1 MKISGVQAQLIGSDI
16 LSIINEFVKV
26 DGLELKEVTIDNA
39 INIKGTFK
47 KGVSIDFAG
56 QLTIEKVENSI
67 VTAKFSKLKLMK
79 LGFFRPIRSLA
90 LKIGLGQLK
99 IIGIDAT
106 KDRVILD
113 IKKLLKDIPYVDIDL
128 KALYIKGQALH
139 AEVENINISL
149 MGNIIKV
156 EEPEV
161 ITEDADEVEEPVN
174 KVADYYTLGRDKL
187 QEKLPD
193 GAKKI
198 SDYIFVVPDIV
209 ALICRMLKD
218 SRVPIKTKLVVSAS
232 LAYVIFPTDL
242 IPDKIPFIGKI
253 DEIAVVFFA
262 LSTIT
267 NGVLQGIDR
276 MMVPVKHAAIS
287 LVIHIPIVYLLI
299 MVGKLDAYGLVI
311 GNISFAFVVCILNW
325 ISVAKAL
332 HYKQEVM
339 KTFGLPFAASVTMG
353 FVAYFSY
360 EFFHRILHSNAI
372 SVVLSIVIAVIVYG
386 ISIILLRTMD
396 EEELLEMPAG
406 RSILK
411 LCKKLHMM

>member
-1 MKISGVQAQLIGSDI
+1 MKISGVQAQLVGSDI

-26 DGLELKEVTIDNA
+26 EGLELKEAIIDNA

-47 KGVSIDFAG
+47 KGVSIDFSG

-67 VTAKFSKLKLMK
+67 ITAKFSKLKLMK

-99 IIGIDAT
+99 ISGIDAT

-161 ITEDADEVEEPVN
+161 ITEDEEKVEEPIN
-174 KVADYYTLGRDKL
+174 KVEDYYTLGRDKL

-262 LSTIT
+262 LNRIATDVPTKVILENWAGKDELVLVLKNGLEYVT
-267 NGVLQGIDR
+267 NFTGAKNVE
-276 MMVPVKHAAIS
+276 
-287 LVIHIPIVYLLI
+287 
-299 MVGKLDAYGLVI
+299 KLY
-311 GNISFAFVVCILNW
+311 NVV
-325 ISVAKAL
+325 
-332 HYKQEVM
+332 
-339 KTFGLPFAASVTMG
+339 
-353 FVAYFSY
+353 
-360 EFFHRILHSNAI
+360 
-372 SVVLSIVIAVIVYG
+372 
-386 ISIILLRTMD
+386 
-396 EEELLEMPAG
+396 EELSTL
-406 RSILK
+406 
-411 LCKKLHMM
+411 

>member
-47 KGVSIDFAG
+47 NGVSIDFAG

-262 LSTIT
+262 LNRIATDVPTKVILENWAGKDELVLVLKNGLEYVT
-267 NGVLQGIDR
+267 NFTGAKNVE
-276 MMVPVKHAAIS
+276 
-287 LVIHIPIVYLLI
+287 
-299 MVGKLDAYGLVI
+299 KLY
-311 GNISFAFVVCILNW
+311 NVV
-325 ISVAKAL
+325 
-332 HYKQEVM
+332 
-339 KTFGLPFAASVTMG
+339 
-353 FVAYFSY
+353 
-360 EFFHRILHSNAI
+360 
-372 SVVLSIVIAVIVYG
+372 
-386 ISIILLRTMD
+386 
-396 EEELLEMPAG
+396 EELSTL
-406 RSILK
+406 
-411 LCKKLHMM
+411 

>member
-47 KGVSIDFAG
+47 KGVSIDFSG

-99 IIGIDAT
+99 ISGIDAT
-106 KDRVILD
+106 KDRVIID

-161 ITEDADEVEEPVN
+161 ITEDEEKDEEPVN
-174 KVADYYTLGRDKL
+174 KVTDYYTLGRDKL

-262 LSTIT
+262 LNRIATDVPTKVILENWAGKDELVLVLKNGLEYVT
-267 NGVLQGIDR
+267 NFTGAKNVE
-276 MMVPVKHAAIS
+276 
-287 LVIHIPIVYLLI
+287 
-299 MVGKLDAYGLVI
+299 KLY
-311 GNISFAFVVCILNW
+311 NVV
-325 ISVAKAL
+325 
-332 HYKQEVM
+332 
-339 KTFGLPFAASVTMG
+339 
-353 FVAYFSY
+353 
-360 EFFHRILHSNAI
+360 
-372 SVVLSIVIAVIVYG
+372 
-386 ISIILLRTMD
+386 
-396 EEELLEMPAG
+396 EELSTL
-406 RSILK
+406 
-411 LCKKLHMM
+411 

>member
-1 MKISGVQAQLIGSDI
+1 MKILGVQAQLVGSDI

-26 DGLELKEVTIDNA
+26 EGLELKEAIIDNA

-99 IIGIDAT
+99 ISGIDAT
-106 KDRVILD
+106 KDRVIID

-161 ITEDADEVEEPVN
+161 ITEDEEKVEEPIN
-174 KVADYYTLGRDKL
+174 KVEDYYTLGRDKL

-262 LSTIT
+262 LNRIATDVPTKVIQENWAGKDELVLVLKNGLEYVT
-267 NGVLQGIDR
+267 NFTGAKNVE
-276 MMVPVKHAAIS
+276 
-287 LVIHIPIVYLLI
+287 
-299 MVGKLDAYGLVI
+299 KLY
-311 GNISFAFVVCILNW
+311 NVV
-325 ISVAKAL
+325 
-332 HYKQEVM
+332 
-339 KTFGLPFAASVTMG
+339 
-353 FVAYFSY
+353 
-360 EFFHRILHSNAI
+360 
-372 SVVLSIVIAVIVYG
+372 
-386 ISIILLRTMD
+386 
-396 EEELLEMPAG
+396 EELSTL
-406 RSILK
+406 
-411 LCKKLHMM
+411 

>member
-1 MKISGVQAQLIGSDI
+1 MKISGVQAQLVGSDI

-26 DGLELKEVTIDNA
+26 EGLELKEAIIDNA

-56 QLTIEKVENSI
+56 QLTENSI

-99 IIGIDAT
+99 ISGIDAT
-106 KDRVILD
+106 KDRVIID

-161 ITEDADEVEEPVN
+161 ITEDEEKVEEPIN
-174 KVADYYTLGRDKL
+174 KVEDYYTLGRDKL

-262 LSTIT
+262 LNRIATDVPTKVIQDNWAGNDELVLVLKNGLEYVT
-267 NGVLQGIDR
+267 NFTGAKNVE
-276 MMVPVKHAAIS
+276 
-287 LVIHIPIVYLLI
+287 
-299 MVGKLDAYGLVI
+299 KLY
-311 GNISFAFVVCILNW
+311 NVV
-325 ISVAKAL
+325 
-332 HYKQEVM
+332 
-339 KTFGLPFAASVTMG
+339 
-353 FVAYFSY
+353 
-360 EFFHRILHSNAI
+360 
-372 SVVLSIVIAVIVYG
+372 
-386 ISIILLRTMD
+386 
-396 EEELLEMPAG
+396 EELSTL
-406 RSILK
+406 
-411 LCKKLHMM
+411 

>member
-1 MKISGVQAQLIGSDI
+1 MKISGVQAQLVGSDI

-26 DGLELKEVTIDNA
+26 EGLELKEAIIDNA

-47 KGVSIDFAG
+47 KGVSIDFSG

-67 VTAKFSKLKLMK
+67 ITAKFSKLKLMK

-99 IIGIDAT
+99 ISGIDAT
-106 KDRVILD
+106 KDRVIID

-161 ITEDADEVEEPVN
+161 ITEDEEKVEEPIN
-174 KVADYYTLGRDKL
+174 KVEDYYTLGRDKL

-262 LSTIT
+262 LNRIATDVPTKVILENWAGKDELVLVLKNGLEYVT
-267 NGVLQGIDR
+267 NFTGAKNVE
-276 MMVPVKHAAIS
+276 
-287 LVIHIPIVYLLI
+287 
-299 MVGKLDAYGLVI
+299 KLY
-311 GNISFAFVVCILNW
+311 NVV
-325 ISVAKAL
+325 
-332 HYKQEVM
+332 
-339 KTFGLPFAASVTMG
+339 
-353 FVAYFSY
+353 
-360 EFFHRILHSNAI
+360 
-372 SVVLSIVIAVIVYG
+372 
-386 ISIILLRTMD
+386 
-396 EEELLEMPAG
+396 EELSTL
-406 RSILK
+406 
-411 LCKKLHMM
+411 

>member
-26 DGLELKEVTIDNA
+26 DGLELKEVIIDNT

-99 IIGIDAT
+99 ISGIDAT
-106 KDRVILD
+106 KDRVIID

-262 LSTIT
+262 LNRIATDVPTKVILENWAGKDELVLVLKNGLEYVT
-267 NGVLQGIDR
+267 NFTGAKNVE
-276 MMVPVKHAAIS
+276 
-287 LVIHIPIVYLLI
+287 
-299 MVGKLDAYGLVI
+299 KLY
-311 GNISFAFVVCILNW
+311 NVV
-325 ISVAKAL
+325 
-332 HYKQEVM
+332 
-339 KTFGLPFAASVTMG
+339 
-353 FVAYFSY
+353 
-360 EFFHRILHSNAI
+360 
-372 SVVLSIVIAVIVYG
+372 
-386 ISIILLRTMD
+386 
-396 EEELLEMPAG
+396 EELSTL
-406 RSILK
+406 
-411 LCKKLHMM
+411 

>member
-1 MKISGVQAQLIGSDI
+1 MKISGVQAQLVGSDI

-26 DGLELKEVTIDNA
+26 EGLELKEAIIDNA

-99 IIGIDAT
+99 ISGIDAT
-106 KDRVILD
+106 KDRVIID

-161 ITEDADEVEEPVN
+161 ITEDEEKVEEPVN

-262 LSTIT
+262 LNRIATDVPTKVILENWAGKDELVLVLKNGLEYVT
-267 NGVLQGIDR
+267 NFTGAKNVE
-276 MMVPVKHAAIS
+276 
-287 LVIHIPIVYLLI
+287 
-299 MVGKLDAYGLVI
+299 KLY
-311 GNISFAFVVCILNW
+311 NVV
-325 ISVAKAL
+325 
-332 HYKQEVM
+332 
-339 KTFGLPFAASVTMG
+339 
-353 FVAYFSY
+353 
-360 EFFHRILHSNAI
+360 
-372 SVVLSIVIAVIVYG
+372 
-386 ISIILLRTMD
+386 
-396 EEELLEMPAG
+396 EELSTL
-406 RSILK
+406 
-411 LCKKLHMM
+411 

>member
-262 LSTIT
+262 LNRIATDVPTKVILENWAGKDELVLVLKNGLEYVT
-267 NGVLQGIDR
+267 NFTGAKNVE
-276 MMVPVKHAAIS
+276 
-287 LVIHIPIVYLLI
+287 
-299 MVGKLDAYGLVI
+299 KLY
-311 GNISFAFVVCILNW
+311 NVV
-325 ISVAKAL
+325 
-332 HYKQEVM
+332 
-339 KTFGLPFAASVTMG
+339 
-353 FVAYFSY
+353 
-360 EFFHRILHSNAI
+360 
-372 SVVLSIVIAVIVYG
+372 
-386 ISIILLRTMD
+386 
-396 EEELLEMPAG
+396 EELSTL
-406 RSILK
+406 
-411 LCKKLHMM
+411 

>member
-1 MKISGVQAQLIGSDI
+1 MKISGVQAQLVGSDI

-26 DGLELKEVTIDNA
+26 EGLELKEAIIDNA

-99 IIGIDAT
+99 ISGIDAT
-106 KDRVILD
+106 KDRVIID

-161 ITEDADEVEEPVN
+161 ITEDEEKVEEPIN
-174 KVADYYTLGRDKL
+174 KVEDYYTLGRDKL

-262 LSTIT
+262 LNRIATDVPTKVIQENWAGKDELVLVLK
-267 NGVLQGIDR
+267 NGL
-276 MMVPVKHAAIS
+276 
-287 LVIHIPIVYLLI
+287 
-299 MVGKLDAYGLVI
+299 
-311 GNISFAFVVCILNW
+311 
-325 ISVAKAL
+325 
-332 HYKQEVM
+332 
-339 KTFGLPFAASVTMG
+339 
-353 FVAYFSY
+353 
-360 EFFHRILHSNAI
+360 
-372 SVVLSIVIAVIVYG
+372 
-386 ISIILLRTMD
+386 
-396 EEELLEMPAG
+396 
-406 RSILK
+406 
-411 LCKKLHMM
+411 

>member
-198 SDYIFVVPDIV
+198 SDYIFVIPDIV

-262 LSTIT
+262 LNRIATDVPTKVILENWAGKDELVLVLKNGLEYVT
-267 NGVLQGIDR
+267 NFTGAKNVE
-276 MMVPVKHAAIS
+276 
-287 LVIHIPIVYLLI
+287 
-299 MVGKLDAYGLVI
+299 KLY
-311 GNISFAFVVCILNW
+311 NVV
-325 ISVAKAL
+325 
-332 HYKQEVM
+332 
-339 KTFGLPFAASVTMG
+339 
-353 FVAYFSY
+353 
-360 EFFHRILHSNAI
+360 
-372 SVVLSIVIAVIVYG
+372 
-386 ISIILLRTMD
+386 
-396 EEELLEMPAG
+396 EELSTL
-406 RSILK
+406 
-411 LCKKLHMM
+411 

>member
-1 MKISGVQAQLIGSDI
+1 MKISGVQAQLVGSDI

-26 DGLELKEVTIDNA
+26 EGLELKEAIIDNA

-99 IIGIDAT
+99 ISGIDAT
-106 KDRVILD
+106 KDRVIID

-161 ITEDADEVEEPVN
+161 ITEDEEKVEEPIN
-174 KVADYYTLGRDKL
+174 KVEDYYTLGRDKL

-262 LSTIT
+262 LNRIATDVPTKVIQENWAGKDELVLVLKNGLEYVT
-267 NGVLQGIDR
+267 NFTGAKNVEKI
-276 MMVPVKHAAIS
+276 
-287 LVIHIPIVYLLI
+287 Y
-299 MVGKLDAYGLVI
+299 
-311 GNISFAFVVCILNW
+311 NVV
-325 ISVAKAL
+325 
-332 HYKQEVM
+332 
-339 KTFGLPFAASVTMG
+339 
-353 FVAYFSY
+353 
-360 EFFHRILHSNAI
+360 
-372 SVVLSIVIAVIVYG
+372 
-386 ISIILLRTMD
+386 
-396 EEELLEMPAG
+396 EELSTL
-406 RSILK
+406 
-411 LCKKLHMM
+411 

>member
-218 SRVPIKTKLVVSAS
+218 IRVPIKTNLVVYAS
-232 LAYVIFPTDL
+232 LDYVIFPTDL

-262 LSTIT
+262 LNRIATDVPTKVILENWAGKDELVLVLKNGLEYVT
-267 NGVLQGIDR
+267 NFTGAKNVE
-276 MMVPVKHAAIS
+276 
-287 LVIHIPIVYLLI
+287 
-299 MVGKLDAYGLVI
+299 KLY
-311 GNISFAFVVCILNW
+311 NVV
-325 ISVAKAL
+325 
-332 HYKQEVM
+332 
-339 KTFGLPFAASVTMG
+339 
-353 FVAYFSY
+353 
-360 EFFHRILHSNAI
+360 
-372 SVVLSIVIAVIVYG
+372 
-386 ISIILLRTMD
+386 
-396 EEELLEMPAG
+396 EELSTL
-406 RSILK
+406 
-411 LCKKLHMM
+411 

>member
-1 MKISGVQAQLIGSDI
+1 MKISGVQAQLVGSDI

-47 KGVSIDFAG
+47 KGVSIDFSG

-99 IIGIDAT
+99 ISGIDAT
-106 KDRVILD
+106 KDRVIID

-128 KALYIKGQALH
+128 KALYIKGQALR

-161 ITEDADEVEEPVN
+161 ITEDEEKDEEPVN
-174 KVADYYTLGRDKL
+174 KVTDYYTLGRDKL
-187 QEKLPD
+187 QEKLSD

-262 LSTIT
+262 LNRIATDVPTKVILENWAGKDELVLVLKNGLEYVT
-267 NGVLQGIDR
+267 NFTGAKNVE
-276 MMVPVKHAAIS
+276 
-287 LVIHIPIVYLLI
+287 
-299 MVGKLDAYGLVI
+299 KLY
-311 GNISFAFVVCILNW
+311 NVV
-325 ISVAKAL
+325 
-332 HYKQEVM
+332 
-339 KTFGLPFAASVTMG
+339 
-353 FVAYFSY
+353 
-360 EFFHRILHSNAI
+360 
-372 SVVLSIVIAVIVYG
+372 
-386 ISIILLRTMD
+386 
-396 EEELLEMPAG
+396 EELSTL
-406 RSILK
+406 
-411 LCKKLHMM
+411 

>member
-1 MKISGVQAQLIGSDI
+1 MKISGVQAQLVGSDI

-26 DGLELKEVTIDNA
+26 EGLELKEAIIDNA

-99 IIGIDAT
+99 ISGIDAT
-106 KDRVILD
+106 KDRLIID

-161 ITEDADEVEEPVN
+161 ITEDEKKVEEPIN
-174 KVADYYTLGRDKL
+174 KVEDYYTLGRDKL

-242 IPDKIPFIGKI
+242 IPDKIPFVGKI

-262 LSTIT
+262 LNRIATDVPTKVILENWAGKDELVLVLKNGLEYVT
-267 NGVLQGIDR
+267 NFTGAKNVE
-276 MMVPVKHAAIS
+276 
-287 LVIHIPIVYLLI
+287 
-299 MVGKLDAYGLVI
+299 KLY
-311 GNISFAFVVCILNW
+311 NVV
-325 ISVAKAL
+325 
-332 HYKQEVM
+332 
-339 KTFGLPFAASVTMG
+339 
-353 FVAYFSY
+353 
-360 EFFHRILHSNAI
+360 
-372 SVVLSIVIAVIVYG
+372 
-386 ISIILLRTMD
+386 
-396 EEELLEMPAG
+396 EELSTL
-406 RSILK
+406 
-411 LCKKLHMM
+411 

>member
-156 EEPEV
+156 EESEV

-262 LSTIT
+262 LNRIATDVPTKVILENWAGKDELVLVLKNGLEYVT
-267 NGVLQGIDR
+267 NFTGAKNVE
-276 MMVPVKHAAIS
+276 
-287 LVIHIPIVYLLI
+287 
-299 MVGKLDAYGLVI
+299 KLY
-311 GNISFAFVVCILNW
+311 NVV
-325 ISVAKAL
+325 
-332 HYKQEVM
+332 
-339 KTFGLPFAASVTMG
+339 
-353 FVAYFSY
+353 
-360 EFFHRILHSNAI
+360 
-372 SVVLSIVIAVIVYG
+372 
-386 ISIILLRTMD
+386 
-396 EEELLEMPAG
+396 EELSTL
-406 RSILK
+406 
-411 LCKKLHMM
+411 

>member
-1 MKISGVQAQLIGSDI
+1 MKISGVQAQLVGSDI
-16 LSIINEFVKV
+16 LSIINEFVKI
-26 DGLELKEVTIDNA
+26 DGLELKEAIIDNA
-39 INIKGTFK
+39 INIKGAFK

-99 IIGIDAT
+99 ISGIDAT
-106 KDRVILD
+106 KDRVIID
-113 IKKLLKDIPYVDIDL
+113 IKKLLKDIPYVDIDV
-128 KALYIKGQALH
+128 KALYIKGQSLH

-161 ITEDADEVEEPVN
+161 IIEDEEKVEEPVN
-174 KVADYYTLGRDKL
+174 KVEDYYTLGRNKL

-218 SRVPIKTKLVVSAS
+218 SRVSMKTKLVVSAS

-262 LSTIT
+262 LNRIATDVPTKVILENWAGKDELVLVLKNGLEYVT
-267 NGVLQGIDR
+267 NFTGAKNVE
-276 MMVPVKHAAIS
+276 
-287 LVIHIPIVYLLI
+287 
-299 MVGKLDAYGLVI
+299 KLY
-311 GNISFAFVVCILNW
+311 NVV
-325 ISVAKAL
+325 
-332 HYKQEVM
+332 
-339 KTFGLPFAASVTMG
+339 
-353 FVAYFSY
+353 
-360 EFFHRILHSNAI
+360 
-372 SVVLSIVIAVIVYG
+372 
-386 ISIILLRTMD
+386 
-396 EEELLEMPAG
+396 EELSTL
-406 RSILK
+406 
-411 LCKKLHMM
+411 

>member
-1 MKISGVQAQLIGSDI
+1 MKISGVQAQLVGSDI

-26 DGLELKEVTIDNA
+26 EGLELKEAIIDNA

-99 IIGIDAT
+99 ISGIDAT
-106 KDRVILD
+106 KDRVIID
-113 IKKLLKDIPYVDIDL
+113 IKKLIKDIPYVDIDL

-161 ITEDADEVEEPVN
+161 ITEDEEKVEEPIN
-174 KVADYYTLGRDKL
+174 KVEDYYTLGRDKL

-262 LSTIT
+262 LNRIATDVPTKVIQENWAGKDELVLVLKNGLEYVT
-267 NGVLQGIDR
+267 NFTGAKNVE
-276 MMVPVKHAAIS
+276 
-287 LVIHIPIVYLLI
+287 
-299 MVGKLDAYGLVI
+299 KLY
-311 GNISFAFVVCILNW
+311 NVV
-325 ISVAKAL
+325 
-332 HYKQEVM
+332 
-339 KTFGLPFAASVTMG
+339 
-353 FVAYFSY
+353 
-360 EFFHRILHSNAI
+360 
-372 SVVLSIVIAVIVYG
+372 
-386 ISIILLRTMD
+386 
-396 EEELLEMPAG
+396 EELSTL
-406 RSILK
+406 
-411 LCKKLHMM
+411 

>member
-1 MKISGVQAQLIGSDI
+1 MKISGVQAQLVGSDI

-26 DGLELKEVTIDNA
+26 EGLELKEAIIDNA

-262 LSTIT
+262 LNRIATDVPTKVILENWAGKDELVLVLKNGLEYVT
-267 NGVLQGIDR
+267 NFTGAKNVE
-276 MMVPVKHAAIS
+276 
-287 LVIHIPIVYLLI
+287 
-299 MVGKLDAYGLVI
+299 KLY
-311 GNISFAFVVCILNW
+311 NVV
-325 ISVAKAL
+325 
-332 HYKQEVM
+332 
-339 KTFGLPFAASVTMG
+339 
-353 FVAYFSY
+353 
-360 EFFHRILHSNAI
+360 
-372 SVVLSIVIAVIVYG
+372 
-386 ISIILLRTMD
+386 
-396 EEELLEMPAG
+396 EELSTL
-406 RSILK
+406 
-411 LCKKLHMM
+411 

>member
-1 MKISGVQAQLIGSDI
+1 MKISGVQAQLVGSDI

-26 DGLELKEVTIDNA
+26 EGLELKEAIIDNA

-99 IIGIDAT
+99 ISGIDAT
-106 KDRVILD
+106 KDRVIID

-161 ITEDADEVEEPVN
+161 ITEDEEKVEEPIN
-174 KVADYYTLGRDKL
+174 KVEDYYTLGRDKL

-218 SRVPIKTKLVVSAS
+218 SRVPIKTKLVVYAS

-262 LSTIT
+262 LNRIATDVPTKVIQENWAGKDELVLVLKNGLEYVT
-267 NGVLQGIDR
+267 NFTGAKNVE
-276 MMVPVKHAAIS
+276 
-287 LVIHIPIVYLLI
+287 
-299 MVGKLDAYGLVI
+299 KLY
-311 GNISFAFVVCILNW
+311 NVV
-325 ISVAKAL
+325 
-332 HYKQEVM
+332 
-339 KTFGLPFAASVTMG
+339 
-353 FVAYFSY
+353 
-360 EFFHRILHSNAI
+360 
-372 SVVLSIVIAVIVYG
+372 
-386 ISIILLRTMD
+386 
-396 EEELLEMPAG
+396 EELSTL
-406 RSILK
+406 
-411 LCKKLHMM
+411 

>member
-161 ITEDADEVEEPVN
+161 ITEDVDEVEEPVN

-218 SRVPIKTKLVVSAS
+218 SRVPIKTKLVVSSS

-262 LSTIT
+262 LNRIATDVPTKVILENWAGKDELVLVLKNGLEYVT
-267 NGVLQGIDR
+267 NFTGAKNVE
-276 MMVPVKHAAIS
+276 
-287 LVIHIPIVYLLI
+287 
-299 MVGKLDAYGLVI
+299 KLY
-311 GNISFAFVVCILNW
+311 NVV
-325 ISVAKAL
+325 
-332 HYKQEVM
+332 
-339 KTFGLPFAASVTMG
+339 
-353 FVAYFSY
+353 
-360 EFFHRILHSNAI
+360 
-372 SVVLSIVIAVIVYG
+372 
-386 ISIILLRTMD
+386 
-396 EEELLEMPAG
+396 EELSTL
-406 RSILK
+406 
-411 LCKKLHMM
+411 

>member
-1 MKISGVQAQLIGSDI
+1 MKISGVQAQLVGSDI

-26 DGLELKEVTIDNA
+26 EGLELKEAIIDNA

-99 IIGIDAT
+99 ISGIDAT
-106 KDRVILD
+106 KDRVIID

-161 ITEDADEVEEPVN
+161 ITEDEEKVEEPIN
-174 KVADYYTLGRDKL
+174 KVEDYYTLGRDKL

-262 LSTIT
+262 LNRIATDVPTKVIQENWAGKDELVLVLK
-267 NGVLQGIDR
+267 NG
-276 MMVPVKHAAIS
+276 
-287 LVIHIPIVYLLI
+287 
-299 MVGKLDAYGLVI
+299 
-311 GNISFAFVVCILNW
+311 
-325 ISVAKAL
+325 
-332 HYKQEVM
+332 
-339 KTFGLPFAASVTMG
+339 
-353 FVAYFSY
+353 
-360 EFFHRILHSNAI
+360 
-372 SVVLSIVIAVIVYG
+372 
-386 ISIILLRTMD
+386 
-396 EEELLEMPAG
+396 
-406 RSILK
+406 
-411 LCKKLHMM
+411 LCY

>member
-1 MKISGVQAQLIGSDI
+1 MKISDVQAQLVGSDI

-47 KGVSIDFAG
+47 KGVSIDFSG

-99 IIGIDAT
+99 ISGIDAT
-106 KDRVILD
+106 KDRVIID

-161 ITEDADEVEEPVN
+161 ITEDEEKDEEPVN
-174 KVADYYTLGRDKL
+174 KVTDYYTLGRDKL

-262 LSTIT
+262 LNRIATDVPTKVILENWAGKDELVLVLKNGLEYVT
-267 NGVLQGIDR
+267 NFTGAKNVE
-276 MMVPVKHAAIS
+276 
-287 LVIHIPIVYLLI
+287 
-299 MVGKLDAYGLVI
+299 KLY
-311 GNISFAFVVCILNW
+311 NVV
-325 ISVAKAL
+325 
-332 HYKQEVM
+332 
-339 KTFGLPFAASVTMG
+339 
-353 FVAYFSY
+353 
-360 EFFHRILHSNAI
+360 
-372 SVVLSIVIAVIVYG
+372 
-386 ISIILLRTMD
+386 
-396 EEELLEMPAG
+396 EELSTL
-406 RSILK
+406 
-411 LCKKLHMM
+411 

>member
-1 MKISGVQAQLIGSDI
+1 MKISGVQAQLVGSDI

-262 LSTIT
+262 LNRIATDVPTKVILENWAGKDELVLVLKNGLEYVT
-267 NGVLQGIDR
+267 NFTGAKNVE
-276 MMVPVKHAAIS
+276 
-287 LVIHIPIVYLLI
+287 
-299 MVGKLDAYGLVI
+299 KLY
-311 GNISFAFVVCILNW
+311 NVV
-325 ISVAKAL
+325 
-332 HYKQEVM
+332 
-339 KTFGLPFAASVTMG
+339 
-353 FVAYFSY
+353 
-360 EFFHRILHSNAI
+360 
-372 SVVLSIVIAVIVYG
+372 
-386 ISIILLRTMD
+386 
-396 EEELLEMPAG
+396 EELSTL
-406 RSILK
+406 
-411 LCKKLHMM
+411 

>member
-1 MKISGVQAQLIGSDI
+1 MKISGVQAQLVGSDI

-26 DGLELKEVTIDNA
+26 EGLELKEAIIDNA

-99 IIGIDAT
+99 ISGIDAT
-106 KDRVILD
+106 KDRVIID

-161 ITEDADEVEEPVN
+161 ITEDEQKVEEPIN
-174 KVADYYTLGRDKL
+174 KVEDYYTLGRDKL

-262 LSTIT
+262 LNRIATDVPTKVIQENWAGKDELVLVLKNGLEYVT
-267 NGVLQGIDR
+267 NFTGAKNVE
-276 MMVPVKHAAIS
+276 
-287 LVIHIPIVYLLI
+287 
-299 MVGKLDAYGLVI
+299 KLY
-311 GNISFAFVVCILNW
+311 NVV
-325 ISVAKAL
+325 
-332 HYKQEVM
+332 
-339 KTFGLPFAASVTMG
+339 
-353 FVAYFSY
+353 
-360 EFFHRILHSNAI
+360 
-372 SVVLSIVIAVIVYG
+372 
-386 ISIILLRTMD
+386 
-396 EEELLEMPAG
+396 EELSTL
-406 RSILK
+406 
-411 LCKKLHMM
+411 

>member
-26 DGLELKEVTIDNA
+26 DGLELKEVIIDNT

-99 IIGIDAT
+99 ISGIDAT
-106 KDRVILD
+106 KDMVIID

-139 AEVENINISL
+139 AEVENINIFL

-161 ITEDADEVEEPVN
+161 ITEDEEKDEEPVN

-262 LSTIT
+262 LNRIATDVPTKVILENWAGKDELVLVLKNGLEYVT
-267 NGVLQGIDR
+267 NFTGAKNVE
-276 MMVPVKHAAIS
+276 
-287 LVIHIPIVYLLI
+287 
-299 MVGKLDAYGLVI
+299 KLY
-311 GNISFAFVVCILNW
+311 NVV
-325 ISVAKAL
+325 
-332 HYKQEVM
+332 
-339 KTFGLPFAASVTMG
+339 
-353 FVAYFSY
+353 
-360 EFFHRILHSNAI
+360 
-372 SVVLSIVIAVIVYG
+372 
-386 ISIILLRTMD
+386 
-396 EEELLEMPAG
+396 EELSTL
-406 RSILK
+406 
-411 LCKKLHMM
+411 

>member
-1 MKISGVQAQLIGSDI
+1 MKISGVQAQLVGSDI

-26 DGLELKEVTIDNA
+26 EGLELKEAIIDNA

-99 IIGIDAT
+99 ISGIDAT
-106 KDRVILD
+106 KDRVIID
-113 IKKLLKDIPYVDIDL
+113 IKKLFKDIPYVDIDL

-161 ITEDADEVEEPVN
+161 ITEDEEKVEEPIN
-174 KVADYYTLGRDKL
+174 KVEDYYTLGRDKL

-262 LSTIT
+262 LNRIATDVPTKVIQENWAGKDELVLVLKNGLEYVT
-267 NGVLQGIDR
+267 NFTGAKNVE
-276 MMVPVKHAAIS
+276 
-287 LVIHIPIVYLLI
+287 
-299 MVGKLDAYGLVI
+299 KLY
-311 GNISFAFVVCILNW
+311 NVV
-325 ISVAKAL
+325 
-332 HYKQEVM
+332 
-339 KTFGLPFAASVTMG
+339 
-353 FVAYFSY
+353 
-360 EFFHRILHSNAI
+360 
-372 SVVLSIVIAVIVYG
+372 
-386 ISIILLRTMD
+386 
-396 EEELLEMPAG
+396 EELSTL
-406 RSILK
+406 
-411 LCKKLHMM
+411 

>member
-26 DGLELKEVTIDNA
+26 EGLELKEVTIDNA

-262 LSTIT
+262 LNRIATDVPTKVILENWAGKDELVLVLKNGLEYVT
-267 NGVLQGIDR
+267 NFTGAKNVE
-276 MMVPVKHAAIS
+276 
-287 LVIHIPIVYLLI
+287 
-299 MVGKLDAYGLVI
+299 KLY
-311 GNISFAFVVCILNW
+311 NVV
-325 ISVAKAL
+325 
-332 HYKQEVM
+332 
-339 KTFGLPFAASVTMG
+339 
-353 FVAYFSY
+353 
-360 EFFHRILHSNAI
+360 
-372 SVVLSIVIAVIVYG
+372 
-386 ISIILLRTMD
+386 
-396 EEELLEMPAG
+396 EELSTL
-406 RSILK
+406 
-411 LCKKLHMM
+411 

>member
-1 MKISGVQAQLIGSDI
+1 MKISGVQAQLVGSDI

-47 KGVSIDFAG
+47 KGVSIDFSG

-79 LGFFRPIRSLA
+79 LWFFRPIRSLA

-99 IIGIDAT
+99 ISGIDAT
-106 KDRVILD
+106 KDRVIID

-161 ITEDADEVEEPVN
+161 ITEDEEKDEEPVN
-174 KVADYYTLGRDKL
+174 KVTDYYTLGRDKL

-262 LSTIT
+262 LNRIATDVPTKVIQENWAGKDELVLVLKNGLEYVT
-267 NGVLQGIDR
+267 NFTGAKNVE
-276 MMVPVKHAAIS
+276 
-287 LVIHIPIVYLLI
+287 
-299 MVGKLDAYGLVI
+299 KLY
-311 GNISFAFVVCILNW
+311 NVV
-325 ISVAKAL
+325 
-332 HYKQEVM
+332 
-339 KTFGLPFAASVTMG
+339 
-353 FVAYFSY
+353 
-360 EFFHRILHSNAI
+360 
-372 SVVLSIVIAVIVYG
+372 
-386 ISIILLRTMD
+386 
-396 EEELLEMPAG
+396 EELSTL
-406 RSILK
+406 
-411 LCKKLHMM
+411 

>member
-218 SRVPIKTKLVVSAS
+218 SRVPIKIKLVVSAS

-262 LSTIT
+262 LNRIATDVPTKVILENWAGKDELVLVLKNGLEYVT
-267 NGVLQGIDR
+267 NFTGAKNVE
-276 MMVPVKHAAIS
+276 
-287 LVIHIPIVYLLI
+287 
-299 MVGKLDAYGLVI
+299 KLY
-311 GNISFAFVVCILNW
+311 NVV
-325 ISVAKAL
+325 
-332 HYKQEVM
+332 
-339 KTFGLPFAASVTMG
+339 
-353 FVAYFSY
+353 
-360 EFFHRILHSNAI
+360 
-372 SVVLSIVIAVIVYG
+372 
-386 ISIILLRTMD
+386 
-396 EEELLEMPAG
+396 EELSTL
-406 RSILK
+406 
-411 LCKKLHMM
+411 

>member
-1 MKISGVQAQLIGSDI
+1 MKISGVQAQLVGSDI

-26 DGLELKEVTIDNA
+26 EGLELKEAIIDNA

-67 VTAKFSKLKLMK
+67 ITAKFSKLKLMK

-99 IIGIDAT
+99 ISGIDAT
-106 KDRVILD
+106 KDRVIID

-161 ITEDADEVEEPVN
+161 ITEDEEKVEEPIN
-174 KVADYYTLGRDKL
+174 KVEDYYTWGRDKL

-262 LSTIT
+262 LNRIATDVPTKVILENWAGKDELVLVLKNGLEYVT
-267 NGVLQGIDR
+267 NFTGAKNVE
-276 MMVPVKHAAIS
+276 
-287 LVIHIPIVYLLI
+287 
-299 MVGKLDAYGLVI
+299 KLY
-311 GNISFAFVVCILNW
+311 NVV
-325 ISVAKAL
+325 
-332 HYKQEVM
+332 
-339 KTFGLPFAASVTMG
+339 
-353 FVAYFSY
+353 
-360 EFFHRILHSNAI
+360 
-372 SVVLSIVIAVIVYG
+372 
-386 ISIILLRTMD
+386 
-396 EEELLEMPAG
+396 EELSTL
-406 RSILK
+406 
-411 LCKKLHMM
+411 

>member
-1 MKISGVQAQLIGSDI
+1 MKISGVQAQLVGSDI
-16 LSIINEFVKV
+16 LSIINEFVKIE
-26 DGLELKEVTIDNA
+26 GLELKEAIIDNA

-99 IIGIDAT
+99 ISGIDAT
-106 KDRVILD
+106 KDRVIID

-161 ITEDADEVEEPVN
+161 ITEDEEKVEEPIN
-174 KVADYYTLGRDKL
+174 KVEDYYTLGRDKL

-262 LSTIT
+262 LNRIATDVPTKVIQENWAGKDELVLVLKNGLEYVT
-267 NGVLQGIDR
+267 NFTGAKNVE
-276 MMVPVKHAAIS
+276 
-287 LVIHIPIVYLLI
+287 
-299 MVGKLDAYGLVI
+299 KLY
-311 GNISFAFVVCILNW
+311 NVV
-325 ISVAKAL
+325 
-332 HYKQEVM
+332 
-339 KTFGLPFAASVTMG
+339 
-353 FVAYFSY
+353 
-360 EFFHRILHSNAI
+360 
-372 SVVLSIVIAVIVYG
+372 
-386 ISIILLRTMD
+386 
-396 EEELLEMPAG
+396 EELSTL
-406 RSILK
+406 
-411 LCKKLHMM
+411 

>member
-1 MKISGVQAQLIGSDI
+1 MKISGVQAQLVGSDI

-26 DGLELKEVTIDNA
+26 EGLELKEAIIDNA

-67 VTAKFSKLKLMK
+67 ITAKFSKLKLMK

-99 IIGIDAT
+99 ISGIDAT
-106 KDRVILD
+106 KDRVIID

-161 ITEDADEVEEPVN
+161 ITEDEEKVEEPIN
-174 KVADYYTLGRDKL
+174 KVEDYYTLGRDKL

-262 LSTIT
+262 LNRIATDVPTKVILENWAGKDELVLVLKNGLEYVT
-267 NGVLQGIDR
+267 NFTGAKNVE
-276 MMVPVKHAAIS
+276 
-287 LVIHIPIVYLLI
+287 
-299 MVGKLDAYGLVI
+299 KLY
-311 GNISFAFVVCILNW
+311 NVV
-325 ISVAKAL
+325 
-332 HYKQEVM
+332 
-339 KTFGLPFAASVTMG
+339 
-353 FVAYFSY
+353 
-360 EFFHRILHSNAI
+360 
-372 SVVLSIVIAVIVYG
+372 
-386 ISIILLRTMD
+386 
-396 EEELLEMPAG
+396 EELSTL
-406 RSILK
+406 
-411 LCKKLHMM
+411 

>member
-1 MKISGVQAQLIGSDI
+1 MKISGVQAKLVGSDI

-26 DGLELKEVTIDNA
+26 EGLELKEAIIDNA

-99 IIGIDAT
+99 ISGIDAT
-106 KDRVILD
+106 KDRVIID

-161 ITEDADEVEEPVN
+161 ITEDEEKVEESIN
-174 KVADYYTLGRDKL
+174 KVEDYYTLGRDKL

-262 LSTIT
+262 LNRIATDVPTKVILENWAGKDELVLVLKNGLEYVT
-267 NGVLQGIDR
+267 NFTGAKNVE
-276 MMVPVKHAAIS
+276 
-287 LVIHIPIVYLLI
+287 
-299 MVGKLDAYGLVI
+299 KLY
-311 GNISFAFVVCILNW
+311 NVV
-325 ISVAKAL
+325 
-332 HYKQEVM
+332 
-339 KTFGLPFAASVTMG
+339 
-353 FVAYFSY
+353 
-360 EFFHRILHSNAI
+360 
-372 SVVLSIVIAVIVYG
+372 
-386 ISIILLRTMD
+386 
-396 EEELLEMPAG
+396 EELSTL
-406 RSILK
+406 
-411 LCKKLHMM
+411 

>member
-1 MKISGVQAQLIGSDI
+1 MKISGVQAQLVGSDI

-26 DGLELKEVTIDNA
+26 EGLELKEAILDNA

-99 IIGIDAT
+99 ISGIDAT
-106 KDRVILD
+106 KDRVIID

-161 ITEDADEVEEPVN
+161 ITEDEEKVEEPIN
-174 KVADYYTLGRDKL
+174 KVEDYYTLGRDKL

-262 LSTIT
+262 LNRIATDVPTKVIQENWAGKDELVLVLKNGLEYVT
-267 NGVLQGIDR
+267 NFTGAKNVE
-276 MMVPVKHAAIS
+276 
-287 LVIHIPIVYLLI
+287 
-299 MVGKLDAYGLVI
+299 KLY
-311 GNISFAFVVCILNW
+311 NVV
-325 ISVAKAL
+325 
-332 HYKQEVM
+332 
-339 KTFGLPFAASVTMG
+339 
-353 FVAYFSY
+353 
-360 EFFHRILHSNAI
+360 
-372 SVVLSIVIAVIVYG
+372 
-386 ISIILLRTMD
+386 
-396 EEELLEMPAG
+396 EELSTL
-406 RSILK
+406 
-411 LCKKLHMM
+411 

>member
-1 MKISGVQAQLIGSDI
+1 MKISGVQAQLVGSDI

-26 DGLELKEVTIDNA
+26 EGLELKEAIIDNA

-99 IIGIDAT
+99 ISGIDAT
-106 KDRVILD
+106 KDRVIID

-161 ITEDADEVEEPVN
+161 ITEDEEKVEEPIN
-174 KVADYYTLGRDKL
+174 KVEDYYTLGRDKL

-262 LSTIT
+262 LNRIATDVPTKVILENWAGKDELVLVLKNGLEYVT
-267 NGVLQGIDR
+267 NFTGAKNVE
-276 MMVPVKHAAIS
+276 
-287 LVIHIPIVYLLI
+287 
-299 MVGKLDAYGLVI
+299 KLY
-311 GNISFAFVVCILNW
+311 NVV
-325 ISVAKAL
+325 
-332 HYKQEVM
+332 
-339 KTFGLPFAASVTMG
+339 
-353 FVAYFSY
+353 
-360 EFFHRILHSNAI
+360 
-372 SVVLSIVIAVIVYG
+372 
-386 ISIILLRTMD
+386 
-396 EEELLEMPAG
+396 EELSTL
-406 RSILK
+406 
-411 LCKKLHMM
+411 

>member
-1 MKISGVQAQLIGSDI
+1 MKISGVQAQLVGSDI

-47 KGVSIDFAG
+47 KGVSIDFSG

-99 IIGIDAT
+99 ISGIDVT
-106 KDRVILD
+106 KDRVIID

-161 ITEDADEVEEPVN
+161 ITEDEEKDEEPVN

-262 LSTIT
+262 LNRIATDVPTKVILENWAGKDELVLVLKNGLEYVT
-267 NGVLQGIDR
+267 NFTGAKNVE
-276 MMVPVKHAAIS
+276 
-287 LVIHIPIVYLLI
+287 
-299 MVGKLDAYGLVI
+299 KLY
-311 GNISFAFVVCILNW
+311 NVV
-325 ISVAKAL
+325 
-332 HYKQEVM
+332 
-339 KTFGLPFAASVTMG
+339 
-353 FVAYFSY
+353 
-360 EFFHRILHSNAI
+360 
-372 SVVLSIVIAVIVYG
+372 
-386 ISIILLRTMD
+386 
-396 EEELLEMPAG
+396 EELSTL
-406 RSILK
+406 
-411 LCKKLHMM
+411 

>member
-1 MKISGVQAQLIGSDI
+1 MKISGVQAQLVGSDI

-47 KGVSIDFAG
+47 KGVSIDFSG

-99 IIGIDAT
+99 ISGIDAT
-106 KDRVILD
+106 KDRVIID

-161 ITEDADEVEEPVN
+161 ITEDEEKDEEPVN
-174 KVADYYTLGRDKL
+174 KVTDYYTLGRDKL
-187 QEKLPD
+187 HEKLPD

-262 LSTIT
+262 LNRIATDVPTKVILENWAGKDELVLVLKNGLEYVT
-267 NGVLQGIDR
+267 NFTGAKNVE
-276 MMVPVKHAAIS
+276 
-287 LVIHIPIVYLLI
+287 
-299 MVGKLDAYGLVI
+299 KLY
-311 GNISFAFVVCILNW
+311 NVV
-325 ISVAKAL
+325 
-332 HYKQEVM
+332 
-339 KTFGLPFAASVTMG
+339 
-353 FVAYFSY
+353 
-360 EFFHRILHSNAI
+360 
-372 SVVLSIVIAVIVYG
+372 
-386 ISIILLRTMD
+386 
-396 EEELLEMPAG
+396 EELSTL
-406 RSILK
+406 
-411 LCKKLHMM
+411 